1 MCIEFAVQMT
11 CDACV
16 KTVKSALE
24 ELDGTKLLQ
33 INLKTQQVLVETKH
47 PSQVVLK
54 QIESSGLKA
63 VLKGY
68 ESYSGHEGAA
78 VSEVSGISKGVARFL
93 QIDHSKCLI
102 DGNFDGL
109 VPKHRYSFNVHE
121 YGDFSVEDFRSWPLF
136 LLYKVKVAAI
146 EVDLAQ
152 VMYDVLCAYMKEEV
166 VPNTCTIDGHVT
178 KEVADES
185 GNVTFRVENDRMKVW
200 DIIGRSFA
208 VSDEN
213 NKIISGAIIARSAG
227 LFQNPK
233 KICQC
238 DGVTIW
244 EEREKRN

>member
-121 YGDFSVEDFRSWPLF
+121 YGDFSVEDFRS
-136 LLYKVKVAAI
+136 I
-146 EVDLAQ
+146 G
-152 VMYDVLCAYMKEEV
+152 DVYHNNDNSQK
-166 VPNTCTIDGHVT
+166 IDGHVT